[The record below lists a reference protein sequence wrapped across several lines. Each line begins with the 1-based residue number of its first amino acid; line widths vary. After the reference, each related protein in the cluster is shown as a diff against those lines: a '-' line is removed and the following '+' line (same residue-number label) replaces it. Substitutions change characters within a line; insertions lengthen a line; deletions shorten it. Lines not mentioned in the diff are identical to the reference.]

1 MSEPIR
7 LDYTNLVRTISS
19 VFEESQSQIVK
30 DNAFGIG
37 MGLDILTCYLRD
49 IAKRAVEINDPVL
62 IGLLKNLCILAETED
77 DKNDNDIS

>member
-62 IGLLKNLCILAETED
+62 IGLLKNLCILVETED
-77 DKNDNDIS
+77 DKNVKDIS